1 MARKSK
7 SKKHSKEVTVAKVP
21 TSFQEYYAPSFGDDY
36 LVRIDQDTPSE
47 VADVIRA
54 IEQDRERRKALIA
67 IAALNSDVP
76 ELVESSD
83 ILHMEIYV

>member
-1 MARKSK
+1 MATKKRKSG
-7 SKKHSKEVTVAKVP
+7 KKVSSEPKVP